1 MRFCR
6 LVHRYIVRFTTE
18 PGRYISRK
26 GRKETEMANR
36 KKQEVFV
43 PALSEE
49 MKECPLII
57 RDIGATVSGYFEV
70 ASEVSFANEEDE
82 QIIDLLIRLYIG
94 GRYHEAVMLL
104 RVVFSLIEYEEAQ
117 AILSLIHEKNGSN
130 TEELFINRYAWS
142 RHPGATSS
150 TRRRDS
156 RRFPF
161 PHRFPCR

>member
-6 LVHRYIVRFTTE
+6 LIHRYIVRFTTE
-18 PGRYISRK
+18 LGRCISRK
-26 GRKETEMANR
+26 GRKETEMANK
-36 KKQEVFV
+36 KKQEVYV

-57 RDIGATVSGYFEV
+57 RDIGASAAGYFEV

-104 RVVFSLIEYEEAQ
+104 RVVFSLIGYEEAQ
-117 AILSLIHEKNGSN
+117 AILSLIHERNGSS
-130 TEELFINRYAWS
+130 TEELFVKAFMASSLRCEVSRIKALMDEENREEEKD
-142 RHPGATSS
+142 HE
-150 TRRRDS
+150 
-156 RRFPF
+156 
-161 PHRFPCR
+161 